1 MDENRKKHN
10 SEQIDDLL
18 QSVIDS
24 DCDVELRNLFVAVA
38 TNLKTLNESIE
49 SAHHRLDS
57 RKSEF
62 ADLMDEFR
70 RLSKEVSESNALQK
84 SQTEACKAMVE
95 AIQMQIDMMT
105 KSNKRQW
112 LFTLFVSIITLVSCF
127 GAMKGASTAASIWNI
142 VKVFAP

>member
-1 MDENRKKHN
+1 MDESRKRKN
-10 SEQIDDLL
+10 AEQIDDLMQKVL
-18 QSVIDS
+18 DS
-24 DCDVELRNLFVAVA
+24 DCDVDLRNLFVSVA
-38 TNLKTLNESIE
+38 NSLRMLNESIE

-57 RKSEF
+57 RKEEF
-62 ADLMDEFR
+62 EKLMDEFR
-70 RLSKEVSESNALQK
+70 ILSSEVSKSNALQK
-84 SQTEACKAMVE
+84 NQTEACKAMVE
-95 AIQMQIDMMT
+95 AVQMQIDMMS

>member
-38 TNLKTLNESIE
+38 NNLKTLNESIE

-62 ADLMDEFR
+62 ADLMVEFR

-105 KSNKRQW
+105 KSYKRQW

>member
-24 DCDVELRNLFVAVA
+24 DCDVELRNLFVSVA